1 MIRRTGEYTVD
12 AKEQMRGGEGS
23 VKIEHYWHPGTE
35 MKAANRL
42 FAKLTLQPGSSIGFH
57 QHSEEEEVFVI
68 LRGAAETDDNG
79 IKTVLNA
86 GDTILTGNGAG
97 HSIKCVSQEPL
108 EVLAV
113 ISCYK

>member
-1 MIRRTGEYTVD
+1 MIRRAGEYTVD
-12 AKEQMRGGEGS
+12 VKEQMRGGEGS

-42 FAKLTLQPGSSIGFH
+42 FAKLTLPPGSSIGFH

-68 LRGAAETDDNG
+68 LRGSAETDDNG
-79 IKTVLNA
+79 VKTVLNV

>member
-12 AKEQMRGGEGS
+12 VKEQMRGGEGS
-23 VKIEHYWHPGTE
+23 VKIEHYWHPGIE